1 MSSIGTVATY
11 TIENVKKTEIIYPS
25 IDEQRKIA
33 TFFTLIDQLIENL
46 EEKIRL
52 LELQKKGIMQRVFSQ
67 RLRSQEVDNPW
78 KSKTFYELFD
88 CRSTNSLSRD
98 KLTTDEGTIM
108 NIHYGDIHTKFGMLL
123 DVSKQDLPFVSNSAN
138 AIFEETDFCK
148 DMDIIFADASED
160 YDGVGKSI
168 ELMNVGNKRI
178 VSGLHTILARQKTD
192 EMHPGFLGYLMN
204 SSFIHDQIKF
214 YAVGTKVYSI
224 SKSNLLKITVTYPS
238 RSEQK
243 NIVDL
248 LQRIDQRIDNLRSL
262 FEQMKILKKWLI
274 NRMFL

>member
-1 MSSIGTVATY
+1 
-11 TIENVKKTEIIYPS
+11 
-25 IDEQRKIA
+25 
-33 TFFTLIDQLIENL
+33 L
-46 EEKIRL
+46 
-52 LELQKKGIMQRVFSQ
+52 
-67 RLRSQEVDNPW
+67 
-78 KSKTFYELFD
+78 
-88 CRSTNSLSRD
+88 
-98 KLTTDEGTIM
+98 
-108 NIHYGDIHTKFGMLL
+108 
-123 DVSKQDLPFVSNSAN
+123 
-138 AIFEETDFCK
+138 CK
-148 DMDIIFADASED
+148 DMDIIFADALED